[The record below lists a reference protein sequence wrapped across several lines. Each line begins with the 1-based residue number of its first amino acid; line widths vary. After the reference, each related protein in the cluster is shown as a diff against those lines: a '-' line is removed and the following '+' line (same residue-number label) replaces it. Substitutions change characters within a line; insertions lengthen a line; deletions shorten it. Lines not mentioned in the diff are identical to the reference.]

1 MGALNDLSQNFM
13 DIRTLFFAMAV
24 ANLAFAL
31 GIFLYVKGQHSVHHS
46 ISIWGKSRFLAGIGI
61 VILALRGVLL
71 PVPMAIVVANGM
83 VWTAIYL
90 SVIAFKSCLDR
101 PMPKLPSTVTVFF
114 GLAVAWIVLLLLDI
128 PENMRIVLF
137 SVYFSMALVIISK
150 DLAYGWRD
158 NSILQKF
165 LAAFT
170 PFFVVV
176 TVLRGAEALWHPDE
190 GIFSRNSLQVTA
202 MFIGFVETISTS
214 FGFLLL
220 AKEKTDREL
229 EMQAGT
235 DHLTGLPNRRSFY
248 SMAEKV
254 FSLEKRTG
262 QALSLL
268 LLDIDHFKKINDRF
282 GHDTG
287 DRVLEVFA
295 DILRS
300 ATRQCDFL
308 VRLGG
313 EEFGV
318 LMPDTPP
325 GAAGDAAERIRLAVQ
340 SCEISAGDEPVRFTV
355 SIGVYGEDAVSTPDM
370 DHYFHCADHA
380 LYRAKT
386 KGRNRVEAEKEA

>member
-1 MGALNDLSQNFM
+1 M
-13 DIRTLFFAMAV
+13 DIRTLFVAMAV
-24 ANLAFAL
+24 SNLAFAL

-46 ISIWGKSRFLAGIGI
+46 ISIWGMSRFLAAMGLI
-61 VILALRGVLL
+61 ILALRGVLL
-71 PVPMAIVVANGM
+71 PIPVAIVFANAM
-83 VWTAIYL
+83 IWTAIFL
-90 SVIAFKSCLDR
+90 SVIAFKSCLNR
-101 PMPKLPSTVTVFF
+101 PMPKLLSTGTAFF
-114 GLAVAWIVLLLLDI
+114 GFAASWVVLLLLGI
-128 PENMRIVLF
+128 PENMRVVLF
-137 SVYFSMALVIISK
+137 SVYFAMAMIIISK
-150 DLAYGWRD
+150 DLAVGWRD

-165 LAAFT
+165 LASFT
-170 PFFVVV
+170 PVLVAV
-176 TVLRGAEALWHPDE
+176 TVLRGVEAVWHPE
-190 GIFSRNSLQVTA
+190 KGIFSPDSFQVVA
-202 MFIGFVETISTS
+202 MFIGFVETIATS

-248 SMAEKV
+248 SMADKV
-254 FSLEKRTG
+254 FSLGKRTG
-262 QALSLL
+262 QAMSLL

-287 DRVLEVFA
+287 DRVLEAFA

-325 GAAGDAAERIRLAVQ
+325 GAAGDAAERIRLAVEN
-340 SCEISAGDEPVRFTV
+340 SEIRAGDDPVRFTV
-355 SIGVYGEDAVSTPDM
+355 STGVYGEDAVSTPDM
-370 DHYFHCADHA
+370 DHYFRCADHA

-386 KGRNRVEAEKEA
+386 KGRNRVEAGEAQEMNADEAL